1 MLIKRKYFLD
11 MIYLRNTF
19 FVVKEMKELNVKS
32 EAFESKFLVKRLFEI
47 MVK

>member
-19 FVVKEMKELNVKS
+19 FVVKELNVKS